1 MDFLKDWTI
10 DLDKLAEQK
19 YTAFNGQFEMKLD
32 YGILKLCYDSDLK
45 DADGDLIFNEERK
58 VGLKILLLAIDK
70 KTGILKCTHKQRYG
84 IGRYYAD
91 FSQSPIC
98 VSRVIKHTLF
108 KYLDWIDL
116 DMVKGH
122 PTILKQIAS
131 KNNYD
136 TPILDLY
143 LADPTAMFKK
153 IIDHY
158 SIDEPI
164 TEEEAKEIFNI
175 GIYGGSHQCWLLG
188 FEAKYKDGV
197 LKKKGKIVRQQ
208 AHPLVAE
215 FFKECGGMIDTI
227 YAANSI
233 SKWNDPIKI
242 KERCCDCRCNCDCAC
257 DNSKLTETDKKRRV
271 MSYFCGAIENHI
283 VHIAAKTLQKDKW
296 LKPKK
301 FGQELDGFCFP
312 RPKVSSEE
320 MDLMVKKVNDII
332 FEKTKLAVKMKF
344 KGYKDEHIITPILE
358 ARKTWKLEEDVAVDA
373 VEDERDEEIDYGKV
387 VDEGDEDAIDILYE
401 SIKNDIKFCNGIL
414 YYKHKGVWITDVL
427 SIKANLNVYVSKF
440 GLTHMVCKKLISYTS
455 KRSVSLSLANGVID
469 IAITKSDDGWY
480 KNIFKSSLGKIL
492 FENGYWDFK
501 ESRWYDNTDASFDH
515 SIVFLEKINYE
526 FNHNISEFSD
536 DDLDYIDSVFN
547 RLFEIPFGKEVGGYY
562 CEKLARG
569 LAGDCQKNFLIG
581 VGAGNTGKS
590 IMGSVV
596 KASCDGYFGAYNG
609 VNLKYKTNV
618 NDEAQALRWYMLLQ
632 TKRII
637 MSSEIAMGTDIDGN
651 MLKKVSNGGL
661 DTIIGRGHS
670 GNETPFMS
678 AAFAVLFANDIDNI
692 KPIDDAVRNR
702 LVCIDYKKVCV
713 DEVVNPEFEMK
724 IDEGLKDEIETPRFK
739 NAFMWLLINSYK
751 KFHIDNDRVDK
762 QPEGCHK
769 AFKTIIGDSGDDIT
783 TKFLKDFEITGKA
796 DDFLQS
802 SAIETWLKGSGI
814 SIKKF
819 SAEFNKYLIINKVEG
834 VINKAKKIGGKSK
847 CGWYGISEPSG
858 IEEEQ

>member
-1 MDFLKDWTI
+1 MQFLKDWTI
-10 DLDKLAEQK
+10 DLDKLANEK

-45 DADGDLIFNEERK
+45 DADGEPIFNEDRK
-58 VGLKILLLAIDK
+58 QGLKILLLAIDK
-70 KTGILKCTHKQRYG
+70 KTGILKCTHKQRYE

-136 TPILDLY
+136 TPILDIY
-143 LADPTAMFKK
+143 LADPTAMFQK

-175 GIYGGSHQCWLLG
+175 GIYGGSHQCWLFGL
-188 FEAKYKDGV
+188 EPKYKDGV

-208 AHPLVAE
+208 AYPLVAD
-215 FFKECGGMIDTI
+215 FFKECDGLIDTV
-227 YAANSI
+227 YAAN
-233 SKWNDPIKI
+233 PAIKR
-242 KERCCDCRCNCDCAC
+242 RCCDCTCNYDCSC
-257 DNSKLTETDKKRRV
+257 DNSRLTDTDKKRRV

-301 FGQELDGFCFP
+301 FGQELDGFCFQ
-312 RPKVSSEE
+312 RPNVSKEE
-320 MDLMVKKVNDII
+320 MDFMTKKVNDII
-332 FEKTKLAVKMKF
+332 FDKTKLAVKMKF

-358 ARKTWKLEEDVAVDA
+358 ARKTWKLEEDIPVEAIEKEELDLDVDFA
-373 VEDERDEEIDYGKV
+373 KVVEDGDEE
-387 VDEGDEDAIDILYE
+387 AIDILYE

-427 SIKANLNVYVSKF
+427 SIKANLNVFVSKF
-440 GLTHMVCKKLISYTS
+440 GLTHMVFKKAISYTS
-455 KRSVSLSLANGVID
+455 KRSVSLSLANGIID

-526 FNHNISEFSD
+526 FKHNISEFSEK
-536 DDLDYIDSVFN
+536 DLDYIDGVFE

-618 NDEAQALRWYMLLQ
+618 NDEAQALRWFMLLQ

-661 DTIIGRGHS
+661 DTIIGRGHG

-713 DEVVNPEFEMK
+713 NEVQFPEFEMK

-739 NAFMWLLINSYK
+739 NAFMWLLINAYK
-751 KFHIDNDRVDK
+751 KFHIDNERVDK
-762 QPEGCHK
+762 QPDGCQK
-769 AFKTIIGDSGDDIT
+769 AFKKIIGDAGDDIVV
-783 TKFLKDFEITGKA
+783 KFLKDYEITG
-796 DDFLQS
+796 DQRDFMKS
-802 SAIETWLKGSGI
+802 CDIETWLKGSGI

-819 SAEFNKYLIINKVEG
+819 AAEFNTYLIKNKIEG
-834 VINKAKKIGGKSK
+834 VVNKAKKIGGKSK
-847 CGWYGISEPSG
+847 CGWYGITEPSG